1 MLFSDSCYHAIPL
14 FVFAFPP
21 VVTFSRADA
30 ARAMEIGCGVA
41 SAPDVPVHVHRN
53 IPGNLVYCVAEDH
66 REAVL
71 YSESQQCHELSK
83 EVLDM
88 WRDESGEVK
97 AMLIQK
103 TEGRLLM
110 VGEAELRGK
119 RFDVERTGQYF
130 VISQGDFSQLSA
142 IAKPYRVLL
151 TLDFDAQRI
160 FTRKNEL
167 LVVGNNFKT
176 NQLEARVVR
185 YSEGSLVQLPPMPIA
200 NMPAGVRVLDYS
212 EKTDDLLLGG
222 VDPSGQTMFVVVN
235 LSSGSAS
242 AVTLKSPE
250 MIRRCFS
257 VMGIFVQK
265 SVVLRV
271 QRLASD
277 LPASGKRQVR
287 ASNDFSRFCREQ
299 AKQRAC

>member
-1 MLFSDSCYHAIPL
+1 MERMRYCLATVAIALLPL
-14 FVFAFPP
+14 FACAFPP

-41 SAPDVPVHVHRN
+41 SALDVPVHVHRN
-53 IPGNLVYCVAEDH
+53 IPGTLVYCVAEDH

-130 VISQGDFSQLSA
+130 VISQGGFSQLSA

-151 TLDFDAQRI
+151 TLDLDAQRI

-167 LVVGNNFKT
+167 LVVGNNFRT

-185 YSEGSLVQLPPMPIA
+185 YIEGSLVQLPPMPIA
-200 NMPAGVRVLDYS
+200 NMPVGVRVHDYS

-235 LSSGSAS
+235 LSSGAATAVNPKKPGDDQAMFLSDGNLRAKISGTSSA
-242 AVTLKSPE
+242 A
-250 MIRRCFS
+250 
-257 VMGIFVQK
+257 
-265 SVVLRV
+265 
-271 QRLASD
+271 A
-277 LPASGKRQVR
+277 GKRFTGDR
-287 ASNDFSRFCREQ
+287 TKANWGIKRFLPFLP
-299 AKQRAC
+299 